1 MEQKRF
7 VTHREMIARLPPEVQ
22 AEIKRRSA
30 EFINEYETLQQMR
43 KARALTQKKLAKKLG
58 VAQVAVSKLEN
69 RSDLLLSTLRSY
81 IEAMGGTLDLIVRF
95 PDRQPVKLATIG
107 VEDEEPLIKAPR
119 KKKKIAPRKPAA
131 RKHARKASIKKPARK
146 TRITRQAA
154 E

>member
-1 MEQKRF
+1 MRTIQDFIKS
-7 VTHREMIARLPPEVQ
+7 LPLDQQ

-30 EFINEYETLQQMR
+30 ELINEYETLQQMR

-81 IEAMGGTLDLIVRF
+81 VEAMGGTLDLVVRF

-107 VEDEEPLIKAPR
+107 VEDEEPLVKALPKKVKASPR
-119 KKKKIAPRKPAA
+119 KAA
-131 RKHARKASIKKPARK
+131 RKTSVKKTVRKKPTA
-146 TRITRQAA
+146 RQAA

>member
-1 MEQKRF
+1 MRTIEEFIKG
-7 VTHREMIARLPPEVQ
+7 LPADHQ

-81 IEAMGGTLDLIVRF
+81 VEAMGGTLDLIVHF
-95 PDRQPVKLATIG
+95 PDRQPLKLATIG
-107 VEDEEPLIKAPR
+107 IEDEEPLTKPSR
-119 KKKKIAPRKPAA
+119 KKVKATVRKASPRKPAQKSA
-131 RKHARKASIKKPARK
+131 AKKPARRRR
-146 TRITRQAA
+146 RITRQAA

>member
-69 RSDLLLSTLRSY
+69 RSDRS
-81 IEAMGGTLDLIVRF
+81 
-95 PDRQPVKLATIG
+95 
-107 VEDEEPLIKAPR
+107 EEHTSELQS
-119 KKKKIAPRKPAA
+119 
-131 RKHARKASIKKPARK
+131 H
-146 TRITRQAA
+146 
-154 E
+154 